1 MLQIPIPTD
10 PTPFSV
16 WGISGLLGFVCIVT
30 VLVLLNI
37 FLRQTK
43 YLELKD
49 KLFTES
55 ISDVAEKVERSH
67 DRMSQAFIRQSKAL
81 DKVLMYFES
90 ERQRTSGPNSNLDDT
105 QLRLK
110 VRSVLKE
117 LDEEKGNQNS
127 QGNNYTNT
135 NSQK

>member
-1 MLQIPIPTD
+1 MILVQIPIPTD

-16 WGISGLLGFVCIVT
+16 WGVTGLLGFVCLVT
-30 VLVLLNI
+30 VAVLLNI
-37 FLRQTK
+37 FLRQTR

-90 ERQRTSGPNSNLDDT
+90 ERQRPNSNLDDT

-110 VRSVLKE
+110 VRSVLRE
-117 LDEEKGNQNS
+117 LDEEKSAQPPS
-127 QGNNYTNT
+127 Q
-135 NSQK
+135 QK

>member
-1 MLQIPIPTD
+1 MGQIPIPTD

-16 WGISGLLGFVCIVT
+16 WGVTGLLGFVCLVT
-30 VLVLLNI
+30 VAVLLNI
-37 FLRQTK
+37 FLRQTR

-49 KLFTES
+49 KLFTDS
-55 ISDVAEKVERSH
+55 ISDVADKVERSH

-90 ERQRTSGPNSNLDDT
+90 ERQRSSGPNSNLDDT

-110 VRSVLKE
+110 VRSVLRE
-117 LDEEKGNQNS
+117 LDEEKGS
-127 QGNNYTNT
+127 QG
-135 NSQK
+135 SQSSQPTK